1 MSKQTPNTSTTSA
14 GGSTRLTRP
23 PQHVRTSSGI
33 TAHNNTSNTNE
44 LNLSSTSSSH
54 SAVSSSDPHHQH
66 PQQQQQHAMYSSAVY
81 GQRLNKSRCMAPVK
95 GDTQNNRFLVGTC
108 SLNSNNE
115 VHLIEFNEEENDI
128 YCRQVYSHLNEI
140 WSISPHPSKPKYF
153 FTIYNTVK
161 FGFEAALHGMS
172 CYSDDGSCHDDDDH
186 NNLEVISKLEAKQFD
201 NERVHEVLWDLNGTN
216 DRFLTIDDKSLREF
230 RFEKTCKFQNKYD
243 MGGRRLRTGAWD
255 PHHSEIVAVAAQ
267 TKIIQVDLREKNN
280 KKNLEFMAH
289 DQMVRDVQYNPYQPY
304 RLASCG
310 DDCLIKFW
318 DVRSTKEPLLVL
330 AGHSHWISKIRFN
343 PQYDQLVLTGGTDN
357 KVNLWS
363 IASISSKY
371 KEQELEE
378 ELQQESTT
386 STGVKP
392 KKEEL
397 FDSLVHSYDEHEE
410 SVYSLCW
417 SNTNSWTFGSV
428 SYDGRVLMH
437 TVPKAE
443 KLRVLNL

>member
-1 MSKQTPNTSTTSA
+1 MNKSLTPNTVSSSSGGTT
-14 GGSTRLTRP
+14 TRLTRP

-33 TAHNNTSNTNE
+33 THHTTNNE
-44 LNLSSTSSSH
+44 LNLSSTSSSSH
-54 SAVSSSDPHHQH
+54 SISSSDPHHNTS
-66 PQQQQQHAMYSSAVY
+66 QHAMYSSAVY

-95 GDTQNNRFLVGTC
+95 GDTRNNRFLVGTC

-115 VHLIEFNEEENDI
+115 VHLIEFNEDENDI

-161 FGFEAALHGMS
+161 FGFEAALHAMS
-172 CYSDDGSCHDDDDH
+172 CYSDDGSSNDDDESNH
-186 NNLEVISKLEAKQFD
+186 LEMISKLEAKQFD

-230 RFEKTCKFQNKYD
+230 RFEKTCKFLNKYD
-243 MGGRRLRTGAWD
+243 MGARRLRTGAWD
-255 PHHSEIVAVAAQ
+255 PHHPEIVALAAQ

-363 IASISSKY
+363 IASISSKA
-371 KEQELEE
+371 KEQELDE
-378 ELQQESTT
+378 ELQQEEKSST
-386 STGVKP
+386 K